1 MGEVVLCWNGD
12 AVCKGLE
19 PHRSSSLMAT
29 RKKKLTLPE
38 VQQLIRDLLIHSNS
52 PSVDDLLVFAETIN
66 RGPFNT
72 PQQVTPKVLNATAMR
87 KAVLNKFEC
96 KTVTE
101 LRKNKTFAMAF
112 AGEKVGLKTIED
124 WRKQYRKW
132 IAVPEDERGQKGP
145 TCINGIDV
153 LENFRPW
160 HVFGLNSS
168 TATTEDVKESYR
180 QLVKTHHPDMG
191 GDARVF
197 ERLQKM
203 RDSLIALMN

>member
-1 MGEVVLCWNGD
+1 
-12 AVCKGLE
+12 
-19 PHRSSSLMAT
+19 MAT
-29 RKKKLTLPE
+29 RKTKLTLPE
-38 VQQLIRDLLIHSNS
+38 VQQLIQDLLDYSNS

-66 RGPFNT
+66 LGPFK
-72 PQQVTPKVLNATAMR
+72 TPKQAKPKGLTATVMR

-96 KTVTE
+96 KTVAD
-101 LRKNKTFAMAF
+101 LRKHKTFAMAF
-112 AGEKVGLKTIED
+112 TGDKVGLKTTED

-132 IAVPEDERGQKGP
+132 IAVPEDERYQKGP

-168 TATTEDVKESYR
+168 TASTDDIKESYR